1 METKNITRNEMYAKI
16 KKYDLANQIFEV
28 YGKHYTNVSNENL
41 MFIIKQ
47 QMTKESLINDIIE
60 WQKQNA
66 EIHIKSMRENTILP
80 RLLTYTLQDWR
91 TIDTNITTLN
101 GINITIETLA
111 LGYEN
116 GKYYYERLKE
126 LLNV

>member
-1 METKNITRNEMYAKI
+1 METKDMTRNEMYGKI
-16 KKYDLANQIFEV
+16 KEFDLANKIFELF
-28 YGKHYTNVSNENL
+28 GKHYTNISNEKL
-41 MFIIKQ
+41 LVIISR

-60 WQKQNA
+60 WQRHNA
-66 EIHIKSMRENTILP
+66 EIHINGVRENKVLP
-80 RLLTYTLQDWR
+80 KLLAYTLQDWQ
-91 TIDTNITTLN
+91 TIDCNITTLE
-101 GINITIETLA
+101 GVNITIETLA